1 MTRDSGY
8 WLIFSCIIT
17 ARCASIYIITA
28 GSCSQCP
35 AEQGQ
40 RNWGKLTPLNLR
52 SCYLESV
59 ILSIALMFNV
69 LDNIKH
75 NFTLKKG
82 KEIKTKE
89 VMVICIID

>member
-1 MTRDSGY
+1 M
-8 WLIFSCIIT
+8 
-17 ARCASIYIITA
+17 
-28 GSCSQCP
+28 
-35 AEQGQ
+35 
-40 RNWGKLTPLNLR
+40 
-52 SCYLESV
+52 

-89 VMVICIID
+89 VMVICIIEVHMETLVVTKTLFNRNFAYGNFILSWKIEECIS

>member
-1 MTRDSGY
+1 M
-8 WLIFSCIIT
+8 
-17 ARCASIYIITA
+17 
-28 GSCSQCP
+28 
-35 AEQGQ
+35 
-40 RNWGKLTPLNLR
+40 
-52 SCYLESV
+52 

-89 VMVICIID
+89 VMVICIIEVHIESLVVTKTLFNRNFAHGNFILSWKIEECIS

>member
-1 MTRDSGY
+1 M
-8 WLIFSCIIT
+8 
-17 ARCASIYIITA
+17 
-28 GSCSQCP
+28 
-35 AEQGQ
+35 
-40 RNWGKLTPLNLR
+40 
-52 SCYLESV
+52 

-89 VMVICIID
+89 VMVICIIEVHMETLVVTKTLFNRNFAILFYHGKLRNAFFSVCTK